1 MTTPGPGR
9 PAGRPASSGP
19 ATGPAAVVP
28 PVPLVNVANALTVV
42 RFVLVPVFL
51 VVLFVDSGQSAAW
64 RWAAFAVFALASLTD
79 TFDGDLARRWGLVTD
94 FGKIADPIAD
104 KALTGAALV
113 GLSMLGELAWWIT
126 LTIAARELAVTLLR
140 FWVLRHGVIPAS
152 RGGKI
157 KTVLQTLALGLA
169 IMPLPA
175 FFRPGVGVL
184 MVAAV
189 VVTVVTGADYLVR
202 ALRLRSRAR
211 AAAA

>member
-1 MTTPGPGR
+1 MTDAGPGGPTTP
-9 PAGRPASSGP
+9 
-19 ATGPAAVVP
+19 TGVVA
-28 PVPLVNVANALTVV
+28 PVPLVNIANGLTVV
-42 RFVLVPVFL
+42 RLLLVPVFL
-51 VVLFVDSGQSAAW
+51 VVLFVDHGQSPAW
-64 RWAAFAVFALASLTD
+64 RWAAFAVFAFASLTD

-113 GLSMLGELAWWIT
+113 GLSMLGELAWWVTI
-126 LTIAARELAVTLLR
+126 TIAVRELGVTLLR

-157 KTVLQTLALGLA
+157 KTVVQTLALGLA

-175 FFRPGVGVL
+175 VLAPAVAVL

-189 VVTVVTGADYLVR
+189 VVTVVTGFDYLIR
-202 ALRLRSRAR
+202 ALRLRSRAKAR
-211 AAAA
+211 AAAV

>member
-1 MTTPGPGR
+1 V
-9 PAGRPASSGP
+9 
-19 ATGPAAVVP
+19 TGPMTGGAKVTVVP
-28 PVPLVNVANALTVV
+28 AVPLLNVANGLTVT
-42 RFVLVPVFL
+42 RLLLVPVFL
-51 VVLFVDSGQSAAW
+51 VVLFVDDGATPSW
-64 RWAAFAVFALASLTD
+64 RWAAFAVFAIASLTD

-113 GLSMLGELAWWIT
+113 GLSVLGELAWWIT
-126 LTIAARELAVTLLR
+126 ITIAVREVGVTALR

-157 KTVLQTLALGLA
+157 KTALQTLALGLA

-175 FFRPGVGVL
+175 VLAPATAVL

-189 VVTVVTGADYLVR
+189 VVTVVTGVDYLVR
-202 ALRLRSRAR
+202 ALRLRARSRA
-211 AAAA
+211 

>member
-1 MTTPGPGR
+1 V
-9 PAGRPASSGP
+9 
-19 ATGPAAVVP
+19 TGPMTGGAKVTVVP
-28 PVPLVNVANALTVV
+28 AVPLLNVANGLTVT
-42 RFVLVPVFL
+42 RLLLVPVFL
-51 VVLFVDSGQSAAW
+51 VVLFVDDGATPTW
-64 RWAAFAVFALASLTD
+64 RWAAFAVFAIASLTD

-113 GLSMLGELAWWIT
+113 GLSVLGELAWWIT
-126 LTIAARELAVTLLR
+126 ITIAVREVAVTALR

-157 KTVLQTLALGLA
+157 KTALQTLALGLA

-175 FFRPGVGVL
+175 VLAPATAVL

-189 VVTVVTGADYLVR
+189 VVTVVTGVDYLVR
-202 ALRLRSRAR
+202 ALRLRARAR
-211 AAAA
+211 A